1 MNVPAFE
8 EIKETIENRLD
19 QTYEILGELEYEY
32 LECSAKEF
40 YDYITGET
48 FTSDRTTFRDI
59 LGNEYLMLHETVE
72 ISELK
77 KSGINIKKNTIM
89 EGDRTTIFTC
99 HFYAMGF
106 ELDYALLLEDFY
118 WLKHRLGYHETLVN
132 TQLNLPSR
140 LKDRGIEI
148 HNAYSKFKNY

>member
-8 EIKETIENRLD
+8 EIKDTIENRLD

-32 LECSAKEF
+32 LECSAQEF
-40 YDYITGET
+40 YDYIAGET
-48 FTSDRTTFRDI
+48 FTSHRTTFRDV

-89 EGDRTTIFTC
+89 EADRATIFTC

-118 WLKHRLGYHETLVN
+118 WLKHRLEYHEYILN
-132 TQLNLPSR
+132 TQLDLPSR
-140 LKDRGIEI
+140 IKDRGIEI
-148 HNAYSKFKNY
+148 SDAYSKFKNY